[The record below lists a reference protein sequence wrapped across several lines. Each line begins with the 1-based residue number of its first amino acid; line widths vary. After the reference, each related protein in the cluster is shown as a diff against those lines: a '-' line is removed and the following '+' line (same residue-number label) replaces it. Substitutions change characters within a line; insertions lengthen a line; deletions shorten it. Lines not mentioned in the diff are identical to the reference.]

1 MAFAKVKASLRWTIF
16 TLLFILNILHLP
28 KFALGFA
35 PCTIRVSG
43 RTNRYCI
50 AKRQQQL
57 SLQTVPVASLPVLL
71 SSTSAL
77 GQQSEQSNHDGNEAK
92 RNLRSQLRKITGFS
106 FTALRKT
113 LRATTG
119 VSLTAVYAST
129 VAATSILIRTAM
141 KTVLSIF
148 PTWVS
153 IV

>member
-1 MAFAKVKASLRWTIF
+1 MTFAKVKASLRWTIC
-16 TLLFILNILHLP
+16 TLLFILNILHFP

-35 PCTIRVSG
+35 PSTIRVSG
-43 RTNRYCI
+43 RTSRYCI

-57 SLQTVPVASLPVLL
+57 SLHAVPVASLPVLL

-77 GQQSEQSNHDGNEAK
+77 GQQSEQSNHDENEAK
-92 RNLRSQLRKITGFS
+92 QNLRSQLRKITGFS

-129 VAATSILIRTAM
+129 VAATSVLIRTAM

-148 PTWVS
+148 PTWVC